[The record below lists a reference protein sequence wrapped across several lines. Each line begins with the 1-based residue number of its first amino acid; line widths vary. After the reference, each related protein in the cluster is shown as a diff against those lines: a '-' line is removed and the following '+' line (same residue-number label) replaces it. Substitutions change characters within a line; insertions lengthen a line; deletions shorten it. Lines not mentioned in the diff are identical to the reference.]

1 MTQADKSALIK
12 SLGLHLLL
20 VIVLLISV
28 SFSSAPV
35 MPLANSTPAPVIK
48 ATFID
53 AQAIYDQQQAK
64 ARAKAQAEAQA
75 RAEEQRKK
83 KAAEDRKRREAAA
96 RKAREEKAKAA
107 AEAKRQ
113 SELRR
118 LAEQKARERK
128 EREAAEKAEAAQKA
142 KEAKE
147 RAEMERIMQEQLAKE
162 QAAMQQ
168 QRRQQVLS
176 EVERYQ
182 IMIQQTIMR
191 YLNADFK
198 GKSCRLKLKLATT
211 GFVSQ
216 VNIVDGDPALCRA
229 AESAV
234 RRAETLPMS
243 DDPAVYEE
251 LKDIDLKVEL

>member
-1 MTQADKSALIK
+1 MDQADKSALVK

-28 SFSSAPV
+28 SLSSSPV
-35 MPLANSTPAPVIK
+35 MPVANSTPAPVIK

-53 AQAIYDQQQAK
+53 AQAIYDQQ
-64 ARAKAQAEAQA
+64 RAQAQAEAQA
-75 RAEEQRKK
+75 RAEEQRKRQT
-83 KAAEDRKRREAAA
+83 AEQRKRQEAAA
-96 RKAREEKAKAA
+96 RKAREQKAREA

-128 EREAAEKAEAAQKA
+128 EREEAEKAEAARKA

-162 QAAMQQ
+162 QAAMRQ

-198 GKSCRLKLKLATT
+198 DKSCRLKLKLATT

-216 VNIVDGDPALCRA
+216 VSIVDGDAALCRA

-243 DDPAVYEE
+243 EDPAVYEE

>member
-1 MTQADKSALIK
+1 MTQADKSALLK

-28 SFSSAPV
+28 SLSSSPV
-35 MPLANSTPAPVIK
+35 MPVANSTPAPVIK

-53 AQAIYDQQQAK
+53 AQAIYDQQ
-64 ARAKAQAEAQA
+64 RAQAQAEAQA

-83 KAAEDRKRREAAA
+83 QAAEERKRQEAAA
-96 RKAREEKAKAA
+96 RKAREQKAREA

-128 EREAAEKAEAAQKA
+128 EREEAEKAEAARKA

-211 GFVSQ
+211 GFVSK
-216 VNIVDGDPALCRA
+216 VSIVDGDPALCRA

-243 DDPAVYEE
+243 EDPAVYEE

>member
-1 MTQADKSALIK
+1 MP
-12 SLGLHLLL
+12 
-20 VIVLLISV
+20 V
-28 SFSSAPV
+28 S
-35 MPLANSTPAPVIK
+35 NSTPAPVIK

-53 AQAIYDQQQAK
+53 AQAIYDQQ
-64 ARAKAQAEAQA
+64 RAQAQAEAQA

-96 RKAREEKAKAA
+96 RKAQEKKAKEA

-128 EREAAEKAEAAQKA
+128 EREEAEKAEAAQKA

-147 RAEMERIMQEQLAKE
+147 RAEMERIMQEQLEKE

-176 EVERYQ
+176 EVGRYKAL
-182 IMIQQTIMR
+182 IQSTIQR
-191 YLNADFK
+191 GVNADFK
-198 GKSCRLKLKLATT
+198 GKSCRLNIRLATT
-211 GFVSQ
+211 GLVTQ
-216 VNIVDGDPALCRA
+216 VTVIDGDPALCRA
-229 AESAV
+229 ARSAV
-234 RRAETLPMS
+234 LRPDRLPMS
-243 DDPAVYEE
+243 EDPAAYEG
-251 LKDIDLKVEL
+251 LKNIDLKVEL